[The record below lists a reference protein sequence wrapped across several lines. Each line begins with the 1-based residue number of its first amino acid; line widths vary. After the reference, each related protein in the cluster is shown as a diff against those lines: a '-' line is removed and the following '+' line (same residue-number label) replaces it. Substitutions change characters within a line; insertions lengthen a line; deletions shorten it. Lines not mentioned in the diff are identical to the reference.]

1 MTTATAEANT
11 KETTQDK
18 VSWADVSQAGGSEG
32 DLRVP
37 GTQGELG
44 HQRLLERGGQWTAFE
59 RQQDI

>member
-1 MTTATAEANT
+1 MTMGTAEANT
-11 KETTQDK
+11 KQTTQDK

-44 HQRLLERGGQWTAFE
+44 HKILLERGGQWTEFE
-59 RQQDI
+59 RQ